1 MYNKSEIMKTAWRR
15 TKAAMGYRDS
25 VEAARRIFAEELR
38 YAWMDAK
45 DAAAIAAAPVDPK
58 AALKLELV
66 CIEHK
71 NRITP
76 ELNQRINFLR
86 QQIAA

>member
-25 VEAARRIFAEELR
+25 IEAARRIFAEELH
-38 YAWMDAK
+38 YAWMEAK
-45 DAAAIAAAPVDPK
+45 EAVAIAAAPVDPK
-58 AALKLELV
+58 AALKFELV
-66 CIEHK
+66 CIAHK
-71 NRITP
+71 NHITP
-76 ELNQRINFLR
+76 KLYQRINFLR